1 MEFRAATRADLE
13 QVLEIRGTS
22 FNIAGEDLP
31 KPDQIPD
38 SDLYCYRV
46 LVVDGRIVSCLTVYP
61 TYVFVGASRVPMGG
75 IGNVA
80 TLPSERNRGHAGAL
94 MRHTIRL
101 LREWGLC
108 TSILFPYSF
117 AYYRKFGYE
126 LGGNHCHF
134 WSRPAHIPA
143 FAESRHCRLASKDD
157 LSQVQELYENYCSIR
172 SCALVRPPER
182 WEHFLANNG
191 TRSVVFD
198 HDAISGY
205 LLCKEEIDSHGLRVL
220 RVHEIVSSGPD
231 SSRGL
236 IGYLGRFQGD
246 TVEWSTTV
254 TDLAGMGLLCSVAP
268 LREGHKPRGIATARP
283 MFQFRVVDVLEAM
296 KSRIPDLKWLDGEL
310 SLVIRDEICPD
321 NAEPIAIGCRDGTV
335 QIMQGHRTHFCLEA
349 DIRVFSQLY
358 CGYLSPTEAESQ
370 QLIRISDPEALPIAD
385 QMFPKFEPFI
395 TDVDRF

>member
-1 MEFRAATRADLE
+1 MQFRAATRAELE
-13 QVLEIRGTS
+13 QVLAIRGTS
-22 FNIAGEDLP
+22 FNIARENLP
-31 KPDQIPD
+31 EPDQISD
-38 SDLYCYRV
+38 SELQYIRV
-46 LVVDGRIVSCLTVYP
+46 LAIDGRVVSCLTVNP
-61 TYVFVGASRVPMGG
+61 THVFVGSSRVPMGG

-80 TLPSERNRGHAGAL
+80 TQPEERNRGYASAL
-94 MRHTIRL
+94 MRNTIRQ
-101 LREWGLC
+101 LRDWGLC

-117 AYYRKFGYE
+117 TYYRKFGYE

-143 FAESRHCRLASKDD
+143 FSESRFCRLATGDD
-157 LSQVQELYENYCSIR
+157 LPVVKELYENYCSIR
-172 SCALVRPPER
+172 SCALVRSPER
-182 WEHFLANNG
+182 WAHFLSNNG
-191 TRSVVFD
+191 TRSVVFERD
-198 HDAISGY
+198 GVGGY
-205 LLCKEEIDSHGLRVL
+205 LLCKEEIDSHGLQVL

-236 IGYLGRFQGD
+236 IGYLARFNGD

-310 SLVIRDEICPD
+310 SLVVRDEICAD
-321 NAEPIAIGCRDGTV
+321 NTVPIAIGCRDGTV

-349 DIRVFSQLY
+349 DIRVISQLY
-358 CGYLSPTEAESQ
+358 CGYLSPTEANSQ
-370 QLIRISDPEALPIAD
+370 GLIRVSDPEALPIAD